1 VLALEKRYTDF
12 QLIFIFRLYNL
23 QLRIEKQ
30 MSSFQLE
37 TGQIVY
43 DPRGVIEA
51 EPKSLA
57 PRLSSLEGLRLGILD
72 NSKWN
77 GGNLLRK
84 VVSLLEEDE
93 SFAEIRYYKKESFSK
108 NATPELIDEIAL
120 ENDAVITAIGD

>member
-1 VLALEKRYTDF
+1 
-12 QLIFIFRLYNL
+12 
-23 QLRIEKQ
+23 

-43 DPRGVIEA
+43 DPRGVVEA
-51 EPKSLA
+51 EPKPLA

-93 SFAEIRYYKKESFSK
+93 TFAGVRFYKKESFSK
-108 NATPELIDEIAL
+108 NAVPELINQIAL
-120 ENDAVITAIGD
+120 ENEAVITAIGD